1 MAEAVVGDD
10 FYGEDPTVVELQER
24 VAALL
29 GTEAAL
35 LTVSGG
41 MANLVAIMGLAPRGT
56 EVVAEADSDLVRWE
70 AHATA
75 TVAGVQLVGVRGDRG
90 VFDGLELRAVLRT
103 DDWRAPRT
111 GLVVVENS
119 HSASGGRCWPLA
131 AAADV
136 HDTAHEAGVPL
147 LCDGARLFN
156 ASVAAGRTP
165 DQLVRWYDVVN
176 VSLYKGLGAPMGALV
191 CGPAAVLERA
201 AWARRVLGGTL
212 RQAGVVAAAG
222 LVALDDIER
231 LREDHE
237 LAGTLAGRLA
247 DVLPPSVL
255 PSDPVETN
263 IVVAHLGAAATA
275 FVAALQRDG
284 VLVTEIV
291 PGVVR
296 FVTHRDV
303 DERAVDRAVTASTRA
318 FADVM
323 PLLDGA
329 L

>member
-1 MAEAVVGDD
+1 
-10 FYGEDPTVVELQER
+10 
-24 VAALL
+24 
-29 GTEAAL
+29 
-35 LTVSGG
+35 
-41 MANLVAIMGLAPRGT
+41 
-56 EVVAEADSDLVRWE
+56 
-70 AHATA
+70 
-75 TVAGVQLVGVRGDRG
+75 
-90 VFDGLELRAVLRT
+90 
-103 DDWRAPRT
+103 
-111 GLVVVENS
+111 
-119 HSASGGRCWPLA
+119 
-131 AAADV
+131 
-136 HDTAHEAGVPL
+136 
-147 LCDGARLFN
+147 
-156 ASVAAGRTP
+156 
-165 DQLVRWYDVVN
+165 VRWYDVVN